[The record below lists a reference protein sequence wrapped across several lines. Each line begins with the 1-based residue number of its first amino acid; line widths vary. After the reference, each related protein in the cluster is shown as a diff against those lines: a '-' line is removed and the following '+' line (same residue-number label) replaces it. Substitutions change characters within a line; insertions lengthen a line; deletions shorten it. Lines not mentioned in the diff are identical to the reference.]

1 MGEAMDASGEL
12 LALVSNIYDATLDGA
27 LWPVVLAQISDWLGS
42 ESCHFFLMNG
52 SSGTLAL
59 CHAVRTDPVLL
70 QEYDAHYASVNP
82 WVRPAL
88 TTPVGAVVTDEALY
102 SARELRRTEFFNDW
116 LRRRDVG
123 HGLFTIA
130 LHDEQWLGALSLYRS
145 DAKGA
150 FKNSEIGACQLIAP
164 HLRRALQLTQRL
176 VRAEGLASGTVQAL
190 QGTAQAILLFNGEG
204 RAMFI
209 SEAARQVLQHS
220 RALSLDK
227 EGRLRAT
234 SLSTDRTLQN
244 VLGGTLHPQDG
255 RSIGGVVAIPRV
267 APMGPLVVMVAPV
280 STGSSVFPDLNP
292 AVIVY
297 ISDPSRGEHGGQNVL
312 TKVYGLTAMEA
323 KVALQLL
330 SGERLPAI
338 ADSLGL
344 SVNTVRTHVKH
355 AFSKT
360 GTRSQ
365 TQLVSL
371 MLRLPH

>member
-1 MGEAMDASGEL
+1 M
-12 LALVSNIYDATLDGA
+12 SNIYDATLDGA
-27 LWPVVLAQISDWLGS
+27 RWPAVLTQISDWLGS
-42 ESCHFFLMNG
+42 ESCHFFLMDG
-52 SSGTLAL
+52 SRGTLAL

-102 SARELRRTEFFNDW
+102 SARDLRRTEFFNDW

-130 LHDEQWLGALSLYRS
+130 LHEEQWLGALSLYRS
-145 DAKGA
+145 DTKGRYES
-150 FKNSEIGACQLIAP
+150 SEISACQAIAP
-164 HLRRALQLTQRL
+164 HLRRALQLTKRL
-176 VRAEGLASGTVQAL
+176 VRAEGLAAVTVQAL
-190 QGTAQAILLFNGEG
+190 DHTAQAILLFDGEG
-204 RAMFI
+204 RAMFS
-209 SEAARQVLQHS
+209 SEAARQVLQHT
-220 RALSLDK
+220 RAISLDR
-227 EGRLRAT
+227 EGRLRAA
-234 SLSTDRTLQN
+234 SFSANRTLQS
-244 VLGGTLHPQDG
+244 VLGSTLHPQDAA
-255 RSIGGVVAIPRV
+255 RVGGIVAIPRQ
-267 APMGPLVVMVAPV
+267 APMGPMVVMIAPV
-280 STGSSVFPDLNP
+280 SAGSSVFPDLNP

-297 ISDPSRGEHGGQNVL
+297 ISDPSCGEYGREHVL
-312 TKVYGLTAMEA
+312 TKAYGLTAMEG
-323 KVALQLL
+323 KVATQLL

-365 TQLVSL
+365 AQLVSL
-371 MLRLPH
+371 LLKLPH